1 MWDRQDGRM
10 KTQNYQFD
18 GVNGLLAALVVLF
31 VIMFVPTIIFAIKGD
46 ALGVAISL
54 TVISMLFL
62 GCLVMGAF
70 ALGARHNKKAMQD
83 GAEIALAAQEFNDK
97 WDASK
102 FKTAG
107 SLLTEGARLGKSIR
121 EPDHIA
127 LPMPSQG
134 AFDWLPDV
142 AMLEHGDDGDLGDVI
157 DSTVRHNE

>member
-10 KTQNYQFD
+10 KGQNWQFD
-18 GVNGLLAALVVLF
+18 GVNGILAALALLL
-31 VIMFVPTIIFAIKGD
+31 ILMFAPTIIFAIRGD
-46 ALGVAISL
+46 AVGVAISL

-83 GAEIALAAQEFNDK
+83 GAQIALAAQEFNDR

-107 SLLTEGARLGKSIR
+107 SLLQEGARIGKAIR
-121 EPDHIA
+121 EPDITP

-134 AFDWLPDV
+134 SLEWLPDV
-142 AMLEHGDDGDLGDVI
+142 AVLEHGDDGDFVDVI
-157 DSTVRHNE
+157 DST

>member
-10 KTQNYQFD
+10 NRQNWQLD
-18 GVNGLLAALVVLF
+18 GVNGVLIALGLFLVL
-31 VIMFVPTIIFAIKGD
+31 MFAPTIIFAIKGD
-46 ALGVAISL
+46 AVGVAISI

-83 GAEIALAAQEFNDK
+83 GANIALAAQEFNDK

-107 SLLTEGARLGKSIR
+107 SLLQEGARIGKQIR
-121 EPDHIA
+121 EPDITT

-134 AFDWLPDV
+134 SLHWLPDV
-142 AMLEHGDDGDLGDVI
+142 AMLDHEDDGDWPDTI
-157 DSTVRHNE
+157 DST